1 MKRKI
6 KKIVAFILNPRLILS
21 FGTAWFITNGWSYV
35 MLGVGTFFGINWMTA
50 AAAGYLT
57 FLWLPISPEKIV
69 TFAIAIGL
77 LRLFF
82 PNDTAT
88 LAVLKRGSEHVMEKI
103 RERKKKKR
111 PDEKEKAAEDEFRDK
126 NNQNF

>member
-6 KKIVAFILNPRLILS
+6 KKIVAFILNPRLILC

-50 AAAGYLT
+50 VAAGYLT

-88 LAVLKRGSEHVMEKI
+88 LAVLKRGSERVMEKI
-103 RERKKKKR
+103 RERRKKKR

>member
-6 KKIVAFILNPRLILS
+6 KKIIAFVFNPRLILC

-35 MLGVGTFFGINWMTA
+35 MLGVGTYFGITWMTA
-50 AAAGYLT
+50 VAAGYLT
-57 FLWLPISPEKIV
+57 FLWLPISPEKIA
-69 TFAIAIGL
+69 TFAISIAL

-88 LAVLKRGSEHVMEKI
+88 LAVLKRGRERVMEKI
-103 RERKKKKR
+103 KERKKKRR
-111 PDEKEKAAEDEFRDK
+111 PDKKENGSGDEHRNK
-126 NNQNF
+126 NNNKT